1 MKNICSL
8 CGLILILLII
18 NGCSNERPGKPRA
31 LVFSKTAGFRH
42 SSIEAGKTAL
52 IKLGQENGFEV
63 DTTENTGYFT
73 EDSLKNYSVVIFLSV
88 TDNTDQLLNLYQQN
102 AFERYIQAGG
112 GFVGI
117 HGATDAGYQWGWY
130 RRLVGANFES
140 HPQIQEAV
148 LQAVDKSHPS
158 TKHLPDQWK
167 RTDEWYNFKN
177 LNKDVKVLITIDEK
191 SYEGGKNGE
200 GHPIAWYHEYDG
212 GRAFYTELGHTDES
226 YTDENFLKH
235 ILGGIQYAI
244 GGNKKL
250 NYAKAHTP
258 PAPEED
264 RFTRTVLQQG
274 AFFEPTEMSILP
286 NLDILIAQRRGEI
299 LLYKNQDS
307 SLKQVALLPVYYK
320 TSVPNVNAEEG
331 VMGVKIDP
339 DFEKNHFVYVFYSP
353 ADTSVNRLS
362 RFTFENDTLLPASE
376 KIVLQFY
383 SQRQICCHTGGS
395 IAFAKDR
402 ILYLSTGDNSTPFDE
417 AGEKFVSSGFGP
429 MDDRPGHAQ
438 YDARRTSANTNDL
451 RGKILRIRVKEDGS
465 YEIPEGNL
473 FKPGQEKTRP
483 EIYVMGNRNP
493 YRISLDQQTGFLY
506 WGEVGPDATDDSLD
520 TRGPRGYDELNQ
532 ARTAGF
538 FGWPLFVG
546 NNYPYKQF
554 NYATGESGMSFDA
567 AKPVNDSRN
576 NTGLTE
582 LPAVSPP
589 FIYYPYAASKEFPQ
603 VGAGGRNAMA
613 GPIYYKASY
622 PAQTRLPDYYEG
634 KLFMYDWIRGWIK
647 AVTMLPNGDFDKMEP
662 FMPNT
667 RFNAP
672 IDMEMGPD
680 GKLYIL
686 EYGKGWF
693 SQNPDAGLVR
703 IDYNSGNR
711 APKVTGISADKTSGT
726 LPFTVR
732 LQARANDPEKK
743 PLSYLWRLGNGVTQK
758 TEVPELEHTF
768 DKPGAYSISVL
779 VSDPENASTPSDAIN
794 VYAGNE
800 EPHVQVEILGNKS
813 FYFPGTPVSYRVSA
827 TDNDDP
833 SPIDPAQI
841 FVSAQYIQ
849 GSDMAAGGVGH
860 QQVSEA
866 AMGKNLML
874 SSDCKACHQID
885 QKSIGPAYTE
895 VAKKYEKNSVAIAY
909 LAGKI
914 IKGGSGVWGETSM
927 PAHPDLTETDARRIA
942 LWIQS
947 LNAPEESRK
956 SLPAS
961 GSLNATLNQP
971 EKNNGRLFISASY
984 TDKGKEGIQ
993 PLTGGATAVLRN
1005 SLINFR
1011 SVRNVKGFKEV
1022 NRNGARQLEAPKST
1036 GWFSI
1041 DSIDLGAIKSAELQ
1055 ASRTDALHYGYSF
1068 ELRLDSPE
1076 GRKIGETI
1084 LSPSNDNKMTTVI
1097 LPVKV
1102 ETVDDGKFHNLYII
1116 GRANDANETGTVAL
1130 GSVRFKTK

>member
-1 MKNICSL
+1 MKNIFPL
-8 CGLILILLII
+8 CGLAFILLII
-18 NGCSNERPGKPRA
+18 NGCNDSRPGNPRA
-31 LVFSKTAGFRH
+31 LVFSKTTGFRH

-52 IKLGQENGFEV
+52 LKLGQENGFDV
-63 DTTENTGYFT
+63 DTTENAEYFT
-73 EDSLKNYSVVIFLSV
+73 EDSLKNYSVVIFLNT
-88 TDNTDQLLNLYQQN
+88 TDNTDQLLNHYQEN

-117 HGATDAGYQWGWY
+117 HAATDAEYQWGWY
-130 RRLVGANFES
+130 SRLVGANFES
-140 HPQIQEAV
+140 HPEIQEAV
-148 LQAVDKSHPS
+148 LQVVDNNHPS

-191 SYEGGKNGE
+191 SYKGGRNGE
-200 GHPIAWYHEYDG
+200 GHPIAWRHEYDG
-212 GRAFYTELGHTDES
+212 GRAFYTELGHTEAS
-226 YTDENFLKH
+226 YTEENFLKH
-235 ILGGIQYAI
+235 LLGGIQYAI
-244 GGNKKL
+244 GGNKRL

-264 RFTRTVLQQG
+264 RFTRTVLKQG
-274 AFFEPTEMSILP
+274 VFFEPTEMSILP

-307 SLKQVALLPVYYK
+307 TIKQVALLPVYYK

-331 VMGVKIDP
+331 VMGIKIDP
-339 DFEKNHFVYVFYSP
+339 DFEKNRFVYIFYSP

-362 RFTFENDTLLPASE
+362 RFTFENDTLLPSSE
-376 KIVLQFY
+376 KIVLEFY

-402 ILYLSTGDNSTPFDE
+402 IMYLSTGDNSTPFDE
-417 AGEKFVSSGFGP
+417 PGEKFVSSGFGP
-429 MDDRPGHAQ
+429 MDDRPGHEQ

-493 YRISLDQQTGFLY
+493 YRISTDQQTGFLY
-506 WGEVGPDATDDSLD
+506 WGEVGPDATEDSLD

-532 ARTAGF
+532 ARKPGF

-554 NYATGESGMSFDA
+554 NYATGEKGMAFDA
-567 AKPVNDSRN
+567 AKPINNSHN

-582 LPAVSPP
+582 LPPVSPA
-589 FIYYPYAASKEFPQ
+589 FIYYPYAPSKEFPQ
-603 VGAGGRNAMA
+603 VGSGGRNAMA
-613 GPIYYKASY
+613 GPVYYKDQY

-634 KLFMYDWIRGWIK
+634 KLLIYDWIRGWIK
-647 AVTMLPNGDFDKMEP
+647 AVTMRPNGDFDKMEP
-662 FMPNT
+662 VMPNT

-680 GKLYIL
+680 GRLYIL

-703 IDYNSGNR
+703 IDYNGGNR
-711 APKVTGISADKTSGT
+711 APKVANISVDRTSGT
-726 LPFTVR
+726 LPLTVR
-732 LQARANDPEKK
+732 LKVEANDPEKK
-743 PLSYLWRLGNGVTQK
+743 VLSYLWRLGNGITQK
-758 TEVPELEHTF
+758 TAVPELTHTF
-768 DKPGAYSISVL
+768 EKPGSYAISVL
-779 VSDPENASTPSDAIN
+779 VSDPENAATPSDVID

-800 EPHVQVEILGNKS
+800 APEVQVEIIGNKS
-813 FYFPGTPVSYRVSA
+813 FYFPGTPVSYRAQA
-827 TDNDDP
+827 TDKDDP
-833 SPIDPAQI
+833 APIDPAQI

-849 GSDMAAGGVGH
+849 GTDMAAGTVGH
-860 QQVSEA
+860 QQISEA

-885 QKSIGPAYTE
+885 QKSIGPSYTD
-895 VAKKYEKNSVAIAY
+895 VAKKYEKNNMAIAY
-909 LAGKI
+909 LAEKI
-914 IKGGSGVWGETSM
+914 IKGGGGVWGETSM

-942 LWIQS
+942 FWIQS
-947 LNAPEESRK
+947 LNAPEEAKR

-961 GSLNATLNQP
+961 GSLHATLGQP

-1005 SLINFR
+1005 SLMNFR
-1011 SVRNVKGFKEV
+1011 PVKNIKGFTEF
-1022 NRNGARQLEAPKST
+1022 NRNGTRYLAAPRST

-1041 DSIDLGAIKSAELQ
+1041 DSIDLNAVKSAELQ
-1055 ASRTDALHYGYSF
+1055 ASWTDTLRYGYRF

-1076 GRKIGETI
+1076 GRKIGEAMAP
-1084 LSPSNDNKMTTVI
+1084 PSNAHKPATVV
-1097 LPVKV
+1097 LPVKL
-1102 ETVDDGKFHNLYII
+1102 ETVDDGLFHDLYII
-1116 GRANDANETGTVAL
+1116 GRANDDGETGTLAL
-1130 GSVRFKTK
+1130 GSIRFKTK